1 MKDEFEKWMQNQ
13 DRRHKD
19 PKTASQYVKA
29 VDRISEHYFRQTNKS
44 MNLYNIDLNNKTV
57 ILLFNELVKA
67 YDKGGDF
74 ETIGENG
81 IDENGIEGEG
91 HGAFR
96 AAIKAYARFLEY
108 KIKQSGNSGGI
119 MDVHSVNGDM
129 CFTDESVK
137 KLMVTQVEELF
148 PGYKIFRKQNESKG
162 LLILENTNK
171 KELLIIELKTGV
183 ADYNVLAPIINYS
196 GILSNEFPNKN
207 IKGIIIA
214 EKIDESLVKACSSPI
229 IDIGV
234 MKYQMKLKLDK
245 IV

>member
-1 MKDEFEKWMQNQ
+1 MKKEFEKWMQSQ

-19 PKTASQYVKA
+19 SKTVSQYVKA
-29 VDRISEHYFRQTNKS
+29 LDRISEHYFRQANKRV
-44 MNLYNIDLNNKTV
+44 NLYNIDLNNKTV

-67 YDKGGDF
+67 YDKGGDY
-74 ETIGENG
+74 EDIGENG
-81 IDENGIEGEG
+81 IDENGIEGNG

-108 KIKQSGNSGGI
+108 KLKQGSNPNGI
-119 MDVHSVNGDM
+119 IDVFFASEDIN
-129 CFTDESVK
+129 FTDESVK
-137 KLMVTQVEELF
+137 KIMITQIEELF
-148 PGYKIFRKQNESKG
+148 PGYKIFRKQNQGKG
-162 LLILENTNK
+162 LLVLENENK
-171 KELLIIELKTGV
+171 KELLIIELKSDV
-183 ADYNVLAPIINYS
+183 ADYNVLASIINYS
-196 GILSNEFPNKN
+196 GILSKEFPNKN

-214 EKIDESLVKACSSPI
+214 GKADESLVNACSSPI